1 MVRKPSA
8 QDLDRVSRIRDTPI
22 QVSVTESFN
31 AWLAGLRDG
40 MARVLIADRIDRIAA
55 GNLGDHKSLGN
66 GVHELRLNHG
76 PGYRLYF
83 ARHGQRV
90 IFLLCGGD
98 KGSQDRDIR
107 TAQAVWKRLKE
118 KMESDQ

>member
-31 AWLAGLRDG
+31 SWLAGLRDG

>member
-1 MVRKPSA
+1 MVRKPSG

-66 GVHELRLNHG
+66 GVHELRVNHG

>member
-1 MVRKPSA
+1 MVRKPSG

-66 GVHELRLNHG
+66 GVHELRVNHG

-98 KGSQDRDIR
+98 KSSQDRDIR